1 MMIIHTILAKKGR
14 VMSINNPEQP
24 VRKLGDAAGQFTVD
38 VLSEEQQSKLTQYI
52 DRKMNKGA
60 NFNAKQYSLL
70 TSTSY
75 LLSDSMTGDQ
85 YFVGSAVKHHGG
97 EQPDNRLLDIAPVI
111 LQVKGDKIVNEHKS
125 VSEEALAR
133 LGVKDA
139 ALQMLTLYSIPMYK
153 NEDDGSKT
161 SGMEFA
167 RRLTEPKRLAKLI
180 SESLASDLENQKELD
195 ISPADARQVLRGQ
208 TLLAEKL
215 SVERERLQDAIEHE
229 DIGAGARGRPIA
241 SQLYQNVFEPEGY
254 TLDKNNELVSA
265 AESKRLQNAAFS
277 ALKGGQFIN
286 LDDTNGQFIVG
297 KPEDKLASFID
308 EYAENM
314 NQGAVIGA
322 VTLINK
328 ADDNITVLYGV
339 ESPDA
344 RTGFYDA
351 VTLDQEG
358 MVIAKGRD
366 ATLDTGINLGNLN
379 QGQLW
384 TKLDADGQP
393 KDNNVAHQRQQF
405 MSQIGPDNLRRMVS
419 KAQITAYKEKM
430 GKFYEV
436 NNKKSL
442 YTASDYLDFD
452 PMQDFNFDSVGAESE
467 EYLKLK
473 ANEVA
478 SATFE
483 DRFTLT
489 TIKDKDELYALGKVI
504 SVNADTDEDIDGIQ
518 HRELVRAI
526 KMEEHWSD
534 NSNSKANPGKVDR
547 VRMLTQVRAEIANNN
562 HPAGESS
569 KATYSTTVHTFDDGI
584 YTGSYKPYADP
595 ELSMH
600 LDSAIKNS
608 MDAGANGYD
617 DFDGDWDK
625 NLLSQHA
632 VYNTVLSSSNHTM
645 RNDESIIRARAE
657 YDDSNEYKELIKK
670 LDSFDDAV
678 NSVSRSEQDSYDDGY
693 EQHLIDMAEAQRERE
708 LEEEASIE
716 EARQEEK
723 QGGWPF
729 FRGGTIDEE
738 AIDKKWDM
746 EREKLL
752 RSREEAK
759 NEALI
764 ESQKSHKPE
773 PEPEMESEPARRRPR
788 R

>member
-1 MMIIHTILAKKGR
+1 
-14 VMSINNPEQP
+14 MSINNPEQP

-38 VLSEEQQSKLTQYI
+38 VLSEEQQSTLTQYI
-52 DRKMNKGA
+52 DRKMNKGVR
-60 NFNAKQYSLL
+60 FNSNQYSLL
-70 TSTSY
+70 ASTSY
-75 LLSDSMTGDQ
+75 LLSDSMTGGQ

-97 EQPDNRLLDIAPVI
+97 EQLDDRLLDIAPVI
-111 LQVKGDKIVNEHKS
+111 LQVKGGEIINEHES

-133 LGVKDA
+133 LGIKDA
-139 ALQMLTLYSIPMYK
+139 ELQMPTLYSIPMYK

-195 ISPADARQVLRGQ
+195 ISPADARRVLRGQ

-286 LDDTNGQFIVG
+286 LNDTNGEFLVG
-297 KPEDKLASFID
+297 KPEDKLASFIE

-314 NQGAVIGA
+314 DQGAVIGA

-351 VTLDQEG
+351 FTLDQEG

-393 KDNNVAHQRQQF
+393 KDNNVAHQRWRF

-419 KAQITAYKEKM
+419 KAQITAHKEKM
-430 GKFYEV
+430 GMFYEV

-442 YTASDYLDFD
+442 YTASDYLGFD
-452 PMQDFNFDSVGAESE
+452 PMQDCNFETVGSE

-489 TIKDKDELYALGKVI
+489 TIKDKDELHALGKII
-504 SVNADTDEDIDGIQ
+504 SVNADTDKDVDGVQ

-534 NSNSKANPGKVDR
+534 NSNSEANPGKVDR
-547 VRMLTQVRAEIANNN
+547 VRMLTQVRAEIADNN
-562 HPAGESS
+562 HPAGESN
-569 KATYSTTVHTFDDGI
+569 KTTYSTTVHTFDDGI

-595 ELSMH
+595 ELSMN
-600 LDSAIKNS
+600 LDTAIKES
-608 MDAGANGYD
+608 MDAGANGCD
-617 DFDGDWDK
+617 DFDDWNN

-632 VYNTVLSSSNHTM
+632 VYNAVFNSSNHTM

-657 YDDSNEYKELIKK
+657 YDGSNKYKELIKK
-670 LDSFDDAV
+670 LDSLDDAM
-678 NSVSRSEQDSYDDGY
+678 NSVSWPEQASYDDRDDYGY
-693 EQHLIDMAEAQRERE
+693 EQYLMDKAEAQRERE

-773 PEPEMESEPARRRPR
+773 PEIESEPARRRPR